1 MIPPLLS
8 FILSSMNM
16 NGNIYGISN
25 INYSDPIMFSTEYS
39 KINATSEFFDVYSP
53 PITSRYAMVYWT
65 MMKPVPLPDNIVKR
79 FDNKNIAIVGYEV
92 DQVFRYENGR
102 EQSVPITWAYNHHYE
117 AYLKNSDSAF
127 EKVDD
132 NYVPDNDNG
141 QYNHGTRKLFILN
154 SSFTNNVQFF
164 SEANGGEFR
173 SSFHGYPNGYAQ
185 LLKSPKYFNIQP
197 MQIDTRNRSPEY
209 MNDPV
214 FHPGIMPV
222 NSAAP
227 EHAKYSGL
235 LECPCTTRINK
246 TIHYN
251 YNYLIKNSCDS
262 VISNVTECSILSPN
276 VSKEISSHDIPYG
289 CSFKDGI
296 TYLNSYHSDIPCGS
310 NEDYIGYLNDSVTHI
325 TTSVYYNASE
335 HLIHITMTGPSD
347 VWYGVAFNAT
357 EMKDEPY
364 SIIVDGT
371 GNVFEHKLGNHGPG
385 IRLNNT
391 LTIINN
397 DVING
402 TRTMHLNRRATGY
415 YNFDKVY
422 TDTNMLTAVGSGP
435 TFAYHK
441 LKTTNTLSIRSVT
454 GYTCICNDGKIGK
467 INGIRFQKNCM
478 PEPHGDLIRQHNP
491 SCFIETYQGGLS
503 CCHHNW
509 VLLDANQTQPEHEMT
524 YYLKFRF
531 WFQNY
536 TNQRDLVRAYYETEA
551 FSGEYD
557 IPKCPEG
564 IPPEECIHS
573 ITAHWQVKDMVDPK
587 YIGNSSGFELIYAG
601 PHCHA
606 PMCLGMELYN
616 ADTGNILCHVDG
628 ILGSGNAN
636 ITFDEKDY
644 LKLNPC
650 LWGQDRGL
658 LTPEFLKWDT
668 NLTSIKRCN
677 NTNAHYGEM
686 ASWQMRGV
694 VVN

>member
-25 INYSDPIMFSTEYS
+25 INYSDPILFSTEYS
-39 KINATSEFFDVYSP
+39 KINATSEFFDIYSP

-65 MMKPVPLPDNIVKR
+65 MMKQVPLPDNIVKR

-92 DQVFRYENGR
+92 DQVFRYENGK

-132 NYVPDNDNG
+132 KYVPGNDKG

-154 SSFTNNVQFF
+154 SSFTNDVQFF

-173 SSFHGYPNGYAQ
+173 ASFHGYPNGYAQ
-185 LLKSPKYFNIQP
+185 LLNSPKYFNIQP

-214 FHPGIMPV
+214 FHPGILPV

-227 EHAKYSGL
+227 EQAQYSGL

-262 VISNVTECSILSPN
+262 VISNVTECSMLSPN
-276 VSKEISSHDIPYG
+276 VSKQISSHDIPYG

-310 NEDYIGYLNDSVTHI
+310 NEDYIGYLNDSVTRM

-335 HLIHITMTGPSD
+335 QLIHITMTGPSD

-371 GNVFEHKLGNHGPG
+371 GNVFEQKLGNHGPG

-402 TRTMHLNRRATGY
+402 TRTVHLNRKATGY

-435 TFAYHK
+435 IFAYHK
-441 LKTTNTLSIRSVT
+441 LKTTNTLSIRSVA

-478 PEPHGDLIRQHNP
+478 PEPRGDLIRQHNP

-557 IPKCPEG
+557 VPKCPEG

-573 ITAHWQVKDMVDPK
+573 ITAHWQVKDMVDHK
-587 YIGNSSGFELIYAG
+587 YIGKSSGFELIYAG

-606 PMCLGMELYN
+606 PMCIDIELYN
-616 ADTGNILCHVDG
+616 SDTGNILCHVDG

-668 NLTSIKRCN
+668 NLTSIKRSN
-677 NTNAHYGEM
+677 NTNAHYGDM